1 MKRAKR
7 LYVLLGVLAVVC
19 IAAFAVVKHEEQQEE
34 IRNSGETVL
43 EIDPET
49 VDSLSWEYEAEDLAF
64 HRDGTWQY
72 DADAAFPVSEEKI
85 QELLEPFRALEAAFV
100 IEEVT
105 DYSQYGLD
113 DPVCTIRLSAG
124 ETDYEIKLG
133 DYSAMDAQRYLST
146 GDGNVYLV
154 EDDPLDYYY
163 AITIRDLIANDET
176 PAFGRVTGIQFEG
189 ADSYQV
195 VYQAYLEES
204 PYTDC
209 SEDVYF
215 RQEGEDLKPLDTTL
229 VEGYLSGIEHL
240 TLDNYVTY
248 QAGTED
254 LSQYGLD
261 DPELT
266 VTVTYTP
273 EEDEEG
279 ESQTFTL
286 HISRS
291 PEERAAAENDTAS
304 EEDEEEEITAYA
316 RVGDSEIVYQITGE
330 SYEALMAAGYDDLRH
345 KEALTADFTQV
356 TGLDVTLEGTVYN
369 LTSEGSGADRTFRFG
384 GEEVDVQDLRSA
396 LEGLKAESFT
406 QEEPTQKEEIAL
418 TVYLDHAAHPSV
430 QIQLY
435 RYDGEN
441 CLAVIDGEPVSL
453 IPRSAVVDLIE
464 AVNAIVL

>member
-7 LYVLLGVLAVVC
+7 LYVLLGVLVVVC
-19 IAAFAVVKHEEQQEE
+19 IAAFAVVKHEERQEE
-34 IRNSGETVL
+34 IRNSGEIVL

-49 VDSLSWEYEAEDLAF
+49 VDALSWEYESESLAF
-64 HRDGTWQY
+64 HKDETWQY
-72 DADAAFPVSEEKI
+72 DEDAAFPVSEEKI
-85 QELLEPFRALEAAFV
+85 QELLEPFQALEAAFI

-113 DPVCTIRLSAG
+113 NPVCTIHLSAG
-124 ETDYEIKLG
+124 EEDYEIKLG
-133 DYSAMDAQRYLST
+133 NYSTMDSQRYLST

-154 EDDPLDYYY
+154 EDDPMEDYE
-163 AITIRDLIANDET
+163 ITIRDMIANDET
-176 PAFGRVTGIQFEG
+176 PSFGQVTGIQFEG

-195 VYQAYLEES
+195 VYQEYSEES
-204 PYTDC
+204 PYTYC

-215 RQEGEDLKPLDTTL
+215 RQEGEDLKPLDTNL
-229 VEGYLSGIEHL
+229 VESYLSGIENL
-240 TLDNYVTY
+240 TLDNYMTY

-261 DPELT
+261 APELT

-291 PEERAAAENDTAS
+291 PEERAAAENDVAS

-330 SYEALMAAGYDDLRH
+330 SYEKLIAAGYDDLRH

-356 TGLDVTLEGTVYN
+356 TGLDITLEGTVYN
-369 LTSEGSGADRTFRFG
+369 LTSEGSGEDKTFRFG
-384 GEEVDVQDLRSA
+384 EEEVDVADLQSA
-396 LEGLKAESFT
+396 LEGLTADSFT

-418 TVYLDHAAHPSV
+418 TVYLDSEVHPSV

>member
-7 LYVLLGVLAVVC
+7 LYVLLGVLVVVC
-19 IAAFAVVKHEEQQEE
+19 IAAFAVVKHEERQEE
-34 IRNSGETVL
+34 IRNSGEIVL

-49 VDSLSWEYEAEDLAF
+49 VDALSWEYESESLAF
-64 HRDGTWQY
+64 HKDETWQY
-72 DADAAFPVSEEKI
+72 DEDAAFPVSEEKI
-85 QELLEPFRALEAAFV
+85 QELLESFQALEAAF
-100 IEEVT
+100 IIKEVT

-113 DPVCTIRLSAG
+113 NPVCTIHLSAG
-124 ETDYEIKLG
+124 EEDYEIKLG
-133 DYSAMDAQRYLST
+133 NYSTMDSQRYLST

-154 EDDPLDYYY
+154 EDDPMEDYE
-163 AITIRDLIANDET
+163 ITIRDIIANDET
-176 PAFGRVTGIQFEG
+176 PSFGQVTGIQFEG

-195 VYQAYLEES
+195 VYQEYSEES
-204 PYTDC
+204 PYTYC

-215 RQEGEDLKPLDTTL
+215 RQEGEDLKPLDTNL
-229 VEGYLSGIEHL
+229 VESYLSGIENL
-240 TLDNYVTY
+240 TLDNYMTY

-261 DPELT
+261 APELT

-316 RVGDSEIVYQITGE
+316 RVGDSEIVYQITGD
-330 SYEALMAAGYDDLRH
+330 SYEKLIAAGYDDLRH

-356 TGLDVTLEGTVYN
+356 TGLDITLEGSVYN
-369 LTSEGSGADRTFRFG
+369 LTSEGSGEDKTFRFG
-384 GEEVDVQDLRSA
+384 EEEVDVADLQSA
-396 LEGLKAESFT
+396 LEGLTADSFT

-418 TVYLDHAAHPSV
+418 TVYLDSEVHPSV

>member
-7 LYVLLGVLAVVC
+7 LYVLLGVLVVVC
-19 IAAFAVVKHEEQQEE
+19 IAAFAVVKHEERQEE
-34 IRNSGETVL
+34 IRNSGEIVL

-49 VDSLSWEYEAEDLAF
+49 VDALSWEYESESLAF
-64 HRDGTWQY
+64 HKDETWQY
-72 DADAAFPVSEEKI
+72 DE
-85 QELLEPFRALEAAFV
+85 EAAF
-100 IEEVT
+100 IIKEVT

-113 DPVCTIRLSAG
+113 NPVCTIHLSAG
-124 ETDYEIKLG
+124 EEDYEIKLG
-133 DYSAMDAQRYLST
+133 NYSTMDSQRYLST

-154 EDDPLDYYY
+154 EDDPMEDYE
-163 AITIRDLIANDET
+163 ITIRDMIANDET
-176 PAFGRVTGIQFEG
+176 PSFGQVTGIQFEG

-195 VYQAYLEES
+195 VYQEYSEES
-204 PYTDC
+204 PYTYC

-215 RQEGEDLKPLDTTL
+215 RQEGEDLKPLDTNL
-229 VEGYLSGIEHL
+229 VESYLSGIENL
-240 TLDNYVTY
+240 TLDNYMTY

-261 DPELT
+261 APELT

-330 SYEALMAAGYDDLRH
+330 SYEKLIAAGYDDLRH

-356 TGLDVTLEGTVYN
+356 TGLDITLEGTVYN
-369 LTSEGSGADRTFRFG
+369 LTSEGSGEDKTFRFG
-384 GEEVDVQDLRSA
+384 EEEVDVADLQSA
-396 LEGLKAESFT
+396 LEGLTADSFT

-418 TVYLDHAAHPSV
+418 TVYLDSEVHPSV

>member
-7 LYVLLGVLAVVC
+7 LYVLLGVLVVVC
-19 IAAFAVVKHEEQQEE
+19 IAAFAVVKHEERQEE
-34 IRNSGETVL
+34 IRNSGEIVL

-49 VDSLSWEYEAEDLAF
+49 VDALSWEYESESLAF
-64 HRDGTWQY
+64 HKDETWQY
-72 DADAAFPVSEEKI
+72 DEDAAFPVSEEKI
-85 QELLEPFRALEAAFV
+85 QELLESFQALEAAF
-100 IEEVT
+100 IIKEVT

-113 DPVCTIRLSAG
+113 NPVCTIHLSAG
-124 ETDYEIKLG
+124 EEDYEIKLG
-133 DYSAMDAQRYLST
+133 NYSTMDSQRYLST

-154 EDDPLDYYY
+154 EDDPMEDYE
-163 AITIRDLIANDET
+163 ITIRDMIANDET
-176 PAFGRVTGIQFEG
+176 PSFGQVTGIQFEG

-195 VYQAYLEES
+195 VYQEYSEES
-204 PYTDC
+204 PYTYC

-215 RQEGEDLKPLDTTL
+215 RQEGEDLKPLDTNL
-229 VEGYLSGIEHL
+229 VESYLSGIENL
-240 TLDNYVTY
+240 TLDNYMTY

-261 DPELT
+261 APELT

-330 SYEALMAAGYDDLRH
+330 SYEKLIAAGYDDLRH

-356 TGLDVTLEGTVYN
+356 TGLDITLEGSVYN
-369 LTSEGSGADRTFRFG
+369 LTSEGSGEDKTFRFG
-384 GEEVDVQDLRSA
+384 EEEVDVADLQSA
-396 LEGLKAESFT
+396 LEGLTADSFT

-418 TVYLDHAAHPSV
+418 TVYLDSEVHPSV

-441 CLAVIDGEPVSL
+441 CLAIIDGEPVSL

>member
-7 LYVLLGVLAVVC
+7 LYVLLGVLVVVC
-19 IAAFAVVKHEEQQEE
+19 IAAFAVVKHEERQEE
-34 IRNSGETVL
+34 IRNSGEIVL

-49 VDSLSWEYEAEDLAF
+49 VDALSWEYESESLAF
-64 HRDGTWQY
+64 HKDETWQY
-72 DADAAFPVSEEKI
+72 DEDAAFPVSEEKI
-85 QELLEPFRALEAAFV
+85 QELLESFQALEAAFI

-113 DPVCTIRLSAG
+113 NPVCTIHLSAG
-124 ETDYEIKLG
+124 EEDYEIKLG
-133 DYSAMDAQRYLST
+133 NYSTMDSQRYLST

-154 EDDPLDYYY
+154 EDDPMEDYE
-163 AITIRDLIANDET
+163 ITIRDMIANDET
-176 PAFGRVTGIQFEG
+176 PSFGQVTGIQFEG

-195 VYQAYLEES
+195 VYQEYSEES
-204 PYTDC
+204 PYTYC

-215 RQEGEDLKPLDTTL
+215 RQEGEDLKPLDTNL
-229 VEGYLSGIEHL
+229 VESYLSGIENL
-240 TLDNYVTY
+240 TLDNYMTY

-261 DPELT
+261 APELT

-330 SYEALMAAGYDDLRH
+330 SYEKLIAAGYDDLRH

-356 TGLDVTLEGTVYN
+356 TGLDITLEGSVYN
-369 LTSEGSGADRTFRFG
+369 LTSEGSGEDKTFRFG
-384 GEEVDVQDLRSA
+384 EEEVDVADLQSA
-396 LEGLKAESFT
+396 LEGLTADSFT

-418 TVYLDHAAHPSV
+418 TVYLDSEVHPSV
-430 QIQLY
+430 QTQLY

>member
-7 LYVLLGVLAVVC
+7 LYVLLGVLVVVC
-19 IAAFAVVKHEEQQEE
+19 IAAFAVVKHEERQEE
-34 IRNSGETVL
+34 IRNSGEIVL

-49 VDSLSWEYEAEDLAF
+49 VDALSWEYESESLAF
-64 HRDGTWQY
+64 HKDETWQY
-72 DADAAFPVSEEKI
+72 DE
-85 QELLEPFRALEAAFV
+85 EAAF
-100 IEEVT
+100 IIKEVT

-113 DPVCTIRLSAG
+113 NPVCTIHLSAG
-124 ETDYEIKLG
+124 EEDYEIKLG
-133 DYSAMDAQRYLST
+133 NYSTMDSQRYLST

-154 EDDPLDYYY
+154 EDDPMEDYE
-163 AITIRDLIANDET
+163 ITIRDMIANDET
-176 PAFGRVTGIQFEG
+176 PSFGQVTGIQFEG

-195 VYQAYLEES
+195 VYQEYSEES
-204 PYTDC
+204 PYTYC

-215 RQEGEDLKPLDTTL
+215 RQEGEDLKPLDTNL
-229 VEGYLSGIEHL
+229 VESYLSGIENL
-240 TLDNYVTY
+240 TLDNYMTY

-261 DPELT
+261 APELT

-279 ESQTFTL
+279 ESQTFPL

-330 SYEALMAAGYDDLRH
+330 SYEKLIAAGYDDLRH

-356 TGLDVTLEGTVYN
+356 TGLDITLEGSVYN
-369 LTSEGSGADRTFRFG
+369 LTSEGSGEDKTFRFG
-384 GEEVDVQDLRSA
+384 EEEVDVADLQSA
-396 LEGLKAESFT
+396 LEGLTADSFT

-418 TVYLDHAAHPSV
+418 TVYLDSEVHPSV

>member
-7 LYVLLGVLAVVC
+7 LYVLLGVLVVVC
-19 IAAFAVVKHEEQQEE
+19 IAAFAVVKHEERQEE
-34 IRNSGETVL
+34 IRNSGEIVL

-49 VDSLSWEYEAEDLAF
+49 VDALSWEYESESLAF
-64 HRDGTWQY
+64 HKDETWQY
-72 DADAAFPVSEEKI
+72 DEDAAFIIK
-85 QELLEPFRALEAAFV
+85 
-100 IEEVT
+100 EVT

-113 DPVCTIRLSAG
+113 NPVCTIHLSAG
-124 ETDYEIKLG
+124 EEDYEIKLG
-133 DYSAMDAQRYLST
+133 NYSTMDSQRYLST

-154 EDDPLDYYY
+154 EDDPMEDYE
-163 AITIRDLIANDET
+163 ITIRDMIANDET
-176 PAFGRVTGIQFEG
+176 PSFGQVTGIQFEG

-195 VYQAYLEES
+195 VYQEYSEES
-204 PYTDC
+204 PYTYC

-215 RQEGEDLKPLDTTL
+215 RQEGEDLKPLDTNL
-229 VEGYLSGIEHL
+229 VESYLSGIENL
-240 TLDNYVTY
+240 TLDNYMTY

-261 DPELT
+261 APELT

-279 ESQTFTL
+279 ES
-286 HISRS
+286 
-291 PEERAAAENDTAS
+291 
-304 EEDEEEEITAYA
+304 
-316 RVGDSEIVYQITGE
+316 
-330 SYEALMAAGYDDLRH
+330 YEKLIAAGYDDLRH

-356 TGLDVTLEGTVYN
+356 TGLDITLEGSVYN
-369 LTSEGSGADRTFRFG
+369 LTSEGSGEDKTFRFG
-384 GEEVDVQDLRSA
+384 EEEVDVADLQSA
-396 LEGLKAESFT
+396 LEGLTADSFT

-418 TVYLDHAAHPSV
+418 TVYLDSEVHPSV

>member
-7 LYVLLGVLAVVC
+7 LYVLLGVLVVVC
-19 IAAFAVVKHEEQQEE
+19 IAAFAVVKHEERQEE
-34 IRNSGETVL
+34 IRNSGEIIL

-49 VDSLSWEYEAEDLAF
+49 VDALSWEYESESLAF
-64 HRDGTWQY
+64 HKDETWQY
-72 DADAAFPVSEEKI
+72 DEDAAFPVSEEKI
-85 QELLEPFRALEAAFV
+85 QELLEPFQALEAAFI

-113 DPVCTIRLSAG
+113 NPVCTIHLSAG
-124 ETDYEIKLG
+124 EEDYEIKLG
-133 DYSAMDAQRYLST
+133 NYSTMDSQRYLST

-154 EDDPLDYYY
+154 EDDPMEDYE
-163 AITIRDLIANDET
+163 ITIRDMIANDET
-176 PAFGRVTGIQFEG
+176 PSFGQVTGIQFEG

-195 VYQAYLEES
+195 VYQEYSEES
-204 PYTDC
+204 PYTYC

-215 RQEGEDLKPLDTTL
+215 RQEGEGLKPLDTNL
-229 VEGYLSGIEHL
+229 VESYLSGIENL
-240 TLDNYVTY
+240 TLDNYMTY

-261 DPELT
+261 APELT

-291 PEERAAAENDTAS
+291 PEERAAAENDVAS

-330 SYEALMAAGYDDLRH
+330 SYEKLIAAGYDDLRH

-356 TGLDVTLEGTVYN
+356 TGLDITLEGTVYN
-369 LTSEGSGADRTFRFG
+369 LTSEGSGEDKTFRFG
-384 GEEVDVQDLRSA
+384 EEEVDVTDLQSA
-396 LEGLKAESFT
+396 LEGLTADSFT

-418 TVYLDHAAHPSV
+418 TVYLDSEVHPSV

>member
-7 LYVLLGVLAVVC
+7 LYVLLGVLVVVC
-19 IAAFAVVKHEEQQEE
+19 IAAFAVVKHEERQEE
-34 IRNSGETVL
+34 IRNSGEIVL

-49 VDSLSWEYEAEDLAF
+49 VDALSWEYESESLAF
-64 HRDGTWQY
+64 HKDETWQY
-72 DADAAFPVSEEKI
+72 DEDAAFPVSEEKI
-85 QELLEPFRALEAAFV
+85 QELLESFQALEAAFI

-113 DPVCTIRLSAG
+113 NPVCTIHLSAG
-124 ETDYEIKLG
+124 EEDYEIKLG
-133 DYSAMDAQRYLST
+133 NYSTMDSQRYLST

-154 EDDPLDYYY
+154 EDDPMEDYE
-163 AITIRDLIANDET
+163 ITIRDMIANDET
-176 PAFGRVTGIQFEG
+176 PSFGQVTGIQFEG

-195 VYQAYLEES
+195 VYQEYSEES
-204 PYTDC
+204 PYTYC

-215 RQEGEDLKPLDTTL
+215 RQEGEDLKPLDTNL
-229 VEGYLSGIEHL
+229 VESYLSGIENL
-240 TLDNYVTY
+240 TLDNYMTY

-261 DPELT
+261 APELT

-330 SYEALMAAGYDDLRH
+330 SYEKLIAAGYDDLRH

-356 TGLDVTLEGTVYN
+356 TGLDITLEGTVYN
-369 LTSEGSGADRTFRFG
+369 LTSEGSGEDKTFRFG
-384 GEEVDVQDLRSA
+384 EEEVDVADLQSA
-396 LEGLKAESFT
+396 LEGLTADSFT
-406 QEEPTQKEEIAL
+406 QEEPIQKEEIAL
-418 TVYLDHAAHPSV
+418 TVYLDSEVHPSV

>member
-7 LYVLLGVLAVVC
+7 LYVLLGVLVVVC
-19 IAAFAVVKHEEQQEE
+19 IAAFAVVKHEERQEE
-34 IRNSGETVL
+34 IRNSGEIVL

-49 VDSLSWEYEAEDLAF
+49 VDALSWEYESESLAF
-64 HRDGTWQY
+64 HKDETWQY
-72 DADAAFPVSEEKI
+72 DEDAAFPVSEEKI
-85 QELLEPFRALEAAFV
+85 QELLESFQALEAAF
-100 IEEVT
+100 IIKEVT

-113 DPVCTIRLSAG
+113 NPVCTIHLSAG
-124 ETDYEIKLG
+124 EEDYEIKLG
-133 DYSAMDAQRYLST
+133 NYSTMDSQRYLST

-154 EDDPLDYYY
+154 EDDPMEDYE
-163 AITIRDLIANDET
+163 ITIRDMIASDET
-176 PAFGRVTGIQFEG
+176 PSFGQVTGIQFEG

-195 VYQAYLEES
+195 VYQEYSEES
-204 PYTDC
+204 PYTYC

-215 RQEGEDLKPLDTTL
+215 RQEGEDLKPLDTNL
-229 VEGYLSGIEHL
+229 VESYLSGIENL
-240 TLDNYVTY
+240 TLDNYMTY

-261 DPELT
+261 APELT

-330 SYEALMAAGYDDLRH
+330 SYEKLIAAGYDDLRH

-356 TGLDVTLEGTVYN
+356 TGLDITLEGTVYN
-369 LTSEGSGADRTFRFG
+369 LTSEGSGEDKTFRFG
-384 GEEVDVQDLRSA
+384 EEEVDVADLQSA
-396 LEGLKAESFT
+396 LEGLTADSFT

-418 TVYLDHAAHPSV
+418 TVYLDSEVHPSV

>member
-7 LYVLLGVLAVVC
+7 LYVLLGVLVVVC
-19 IAAFAVVKHEEQQEE
+19 IAAFAVVKHEERQEE
-34 IRNSGETVL
+34 IRNSGEIVL

-49 VDSLSWEYEAEDLAF
+49 VDALSWEYESESLAF
-64 HRDGTWQY
+64 HKDETWQY
-72 DADAAFPVSEEKI
+72 DEDAAFPVSEEKI
-85 QELLEPFRALEAAFV
+85 QELLEPFQALEAAFI

-113 DPVCTIRLSAG
+113 NPVCTIHLSAG
-124 ETDYEIKLG
+124 EEDYEIKLG
-133 DYSAMDAQRYLST
+133 NYSTMDSQRYLST

-154 EDDPLDYYY
+154 EDDPMEDYE
-163 AITIRDLIANDET
+163 ITIRDMIANDET
-176 PAFGRVTGIQFEG
+176 PSFGQVTGIQFEG

-195 VYQAYLEES
+195 VYQEYSEES
-204 PYTDC
+204 PYTYC

-215 RQEGEDLKPLDTTL
+215 RQEGEDLKPLDTNL
-229 VEGYLSGIEHL
+229 VESYLSGIENL
-240 TLDNYVTY
+240 TLDNYMTY

-261 DPELT
+261 APELT

-330 SYEALMAAGYDDLRH
+330 SYEKLIAAGYDDLRH

-356 TGLDVTLEGTVYN
+356 TGLDITLEGSVYN
-369 LTSEGSGADRTFRFG
+369 LTSEGSGEDKTFRFG
-384 GEEVDVQDLRSA
+384 EEEVDVADLQSA
-396 LEGLKAESFT
+396 LEGLTADSFT

-418 TVYLDHAAHPSV
+418 TVYLDSEVHPSV

>member
-1 MKRAKR
+1 M
-7 LYVLLGVLAVVC
+7 
-19 IAAFAVVKHEEQQEE
+19 
-34 IRNSGETVL
+34 
-43 EIDPET
+43 
-49 VDSLSWEYEAEDLAF
+49 
-64 HRDGTWQY
+64 
-72 DADAAFPVSEEKI
+72 
-85 QELLEPFRALEAAFV
+85 
-100 IEEVT
+100 
-105 DYSQYGLD
+105 
-113 DPVCTIRLSAG
+113 
-124 ETDYEIKLG
+124 
-133 DYSAMDAQRYLST
+133 
-146 GDGNVYLV
+146 
-154 EDDPLDYYY
+154 
-163 AITIRDLIANDET
+163 
-176 PAFGRVTGIQFEG
+176 
-189 ADSYQV
+189 
-195 VYQAYLEES
+195 
-204 PYTDC
+204 
-209 SEDVYF
+209 
-215 RQEGEDLKPLDTTL
+215 
-229 VEGYLSGIEHL
+229 
-240 TLDNYVTY
+240 TY

-291 PEERAAAENDTAS
+291 PEERAAAENNAAS
-304 EEDEEEEITAYA
+304 EKDEEEEITAYA

-345 KEALTADFTQV
+345 KEALTADLTQV
-356 TGLDVTLEGTVYN
+356 TGLDITLEGTVYN
-369 LTSEGSGADRTFRFG
+369 LTSEGSGEDRTFRFG

>member
-7 LYVLLGVLAVVC
+7 LYVLLGVLVVVC
-19 IAAFAVVKHEEQQEE
+19 IAAFAVVKHEERQEA
-34 IRNSGETVL
+34 IRNSGEIVL

-49 VDSLSWEYEAEDLAF
+49 VDALSWEYESESLAF
-64 HRDGTWQY
+64 HKDETWQY
-72 DADAAFPVSEEKI
+72 DEDAAFPVSEEKI
-85 QELLEPFRALEAAFV
+85 QELLEPFQALEAAFI

-113 DPVCTIRLSAG
+113 NPVCTIHLSAG
-124 ETDYEIKLG
+124 EEDYEIKLG
-133 DYSAMDAQRYLST
+133 NYSTMDSQRYLST

-154 EDDPLDYYY
+154 EDDPMEDYE
-163 AITIRDLIANDET
+163 ITIRDMIANDET
-176 PAFGRVTGIQFEG
+176 PSFGQVTGIQFEG

-195 VYQAYLEES
+195 VYQEYSEES
-204 PYTDC
+204 PYTYC

-215 RQEGEDLKPLDTTL
+215 RQEGEDLKPLDTNL
-229 VEGYLSGIEHL
+229 VESYLSGIENL
-240 TLDNYVTY
+240 TLDNYMTY

-261 DPELT
+261 APELT

-330 SYEALMAAGYDDLRH
+330 SYEKLIAAGYDDLRH

-356 TGLDVTLEGTVYN
+356 TGLDITLEGTVYN
-369 LTSEGSGADRTFRFG
+369 LTSEGSGEDKTFHFG
-384 GEEVDVQDLRSA
+384 EEEVDVTDLQSA
-396 LEGLKAESFT
+396 LEGLTADSFT

-418 TVYLDHAAHPSV
+418 TVYLDSEVHPSV

>member
-7 LYVLLGVLAVVC
+7 LYVLLGVLVVVC
-19 IAAFAVVKHEEQQEE
+19 IAAFAVVKHEERQEE
-34 IRNSGETVL
+34 IRNSGEIVL

-49 VDSLSWEYEAEDLAF
+49 VDALSWEYESESLAF
-64 HRDGTWQY
+64 HKDETWQY
-72 DADAAFPVSEEKI
+72 DEDAAFPVSEEKI
-85 QELLEPFRALEAAFV
+85 QELLEPFQALEAAFI

-113 DPVCTIRLSAG
+113 NPVCTIHLSAG
-124 ETDYEIKLG
+124 EEDYEIKLG
-133 DYSAMDAQRYLST
+133 NYSTMDSQRYLST

-154 EDDPLDYYY
+154 EDDPMEDYE
-163 AITIRDLIANDET
+163 ITIRDMITNDET
-176 PAFGRVTGIQFEG
+176 PSFGQVTGIQFEG

-195 VYQAYLEES
+195 VYQEYSEES
-204 PYTDC
+204 PYTYC

-215 RQEGEDLKPLDTTL
+215 RQEGEDLKPLDTNL
-229 VEGYLSGIEHL
+229 VESYLSGIENL
-240 TLDNYVTY
+240 TLDNYMTY

-261 DPELT
+261 APELT

-291 PEERAAAENDTAS
+291 PEERAAAENDAAS

-316 RVGDSEIVYQITGE
+316 RVGDSEIVYQITGD
-330 SYEALMAAGYDDLRH
+330 SYEKLIAAGYDDLRH

-356 TGLDVTLEGTVYN
+356 TGLDITLEGTVYN
-369 LTSEGSGADRTFRFG
+369 LTSEGSGEDKTFHFG
-384 GEEVDVQDLRSA
+384 EEEVDVADLQSA
-396 LEGLKAESFT
+396 LEGLTADSFT

-418 TVYLDHAAHPSV
+418 TVYLDSEVHPSV

>member
-7 LYVLLGVLAVVC
+7 LYVLLGVLVVVC
-19 IAAFAVVKHEEQQEE
+19 IAAFAVVKHEERQEE
-34 IRNSGETVL
+34 IRNSGEIVL

-49 VDSLSWEYEAEDLAF
+49 VDALSWEYESESLAF
-64 HRDGTWQY
+64 HKDETWQY
-72 DADAAFPVSEEKI
+72 DE
-85 QELLEPFRALEAAFV
+85 EAAF
-100 IEEVT
+100 IIKEVT

-113 DPVCTIRLSAG
+113 NPVCTIHLSAG
-124 ETDYEIKLG
+124 EEDYEIKLG
-133 DYSAMDAQRYLST
+133 NYSTMDSQRYLST

-154 EDDPLDYYY
+154 EDDPMEDYE
-163 AITIRDLIANDET
+163 ITIRDMIANDET
-176 PAFGRVTGIQFEG
+176 PSFGQVTGIQFEG

-195 VYQAYLEES
+195 VYQEYSEES
-204 PYTDC
+204 PYTYC

-215 RQEGEDLKPLDTTL
+215 RQEGEDLKPLDTNL
-229 VEGYLSGIEHL
+229 VESYLSGIENL
-240 TLDNYVTY
+240 TLDNYMTY

-261 DPELT
+261 APELT

-330 SYEALMAAGYDDLRH
+330 SYEKLIAAGYDDLRH

-356 TGLDVTLEGTVYN
+356 TGLDITLEGSVYN
-369 LTSEGSGADRTFRFG
+369 LTSEGSGEDKTFRFG
-384 GEEVDVQDLRSA
+384 EEEVDVADLQSA
-396 LEGLKAESFT
+396 LEGLTADSFT

-418 TVYLDHAAHPSV
+418 TVYLDSEVHPSV

>member
-7 LYVLLGVLAVVC
+7 LYVLLGVLVVVC
-19 IAAFAVVKHEEQQEE
+19 IAAFAVVKHEERQEE
-34 IRNSGETVL
+34 IRNSGEIVL

-49 VDSLSWEYEAEDLAF
+49 VDALSWEYESESLAF
-64 HRDGTWQY
+64 HKDETWQY
-72 DADAAFPVSEEKI
+72 DEDAAFPVSEEKI
-85 QELLEPFRALEAAFV
+85 QELLESFQALEAAFI

-113 DPVCTIRLSAG
+113 NPVCTIHLSAG
-124 ETDYEIKLG
+124 EEDYEIKLG
-133 DYSAMDAQRYLST
+133 NYSTMDSQRYLST

-154 EDDPLDYYY
+154 EDDPMEDYE
-163 AITIRDLIANDET
+163 ITIRDMIANDET
-176 PAFGRVTGIQFEG
+176 PSFGQVTGIQFEG

-195 VYQAYLEES
+195 VYQEYSEES
-204 PYTDC
+204 PYTYC

-215 RQEGEDLKPLDTTL
+215 RQEGEDLKPLDTNL
-229 VEGYLSGIEHL
+229 VESYLSGIENL
-240 TLDNYVTY
+240 TLDNYMTY

-261 DPELT
+261 APELT

-330 SYEALMAAGYDDLRH
+330 SYEKLIAAGYDDLRH

-356 TGLDVTLEGTVYN
+356 TGLDITLEGSVYN
-369 LTSEGSGADRTFRFG
+369 LTSEGSGEDKTFRFG
-384 GEEVDVQDLRSA
+384 EEEVDVADLQSA
-396 LEGLKAESFT
+396 LEGLTADSFT

-418 TVYLDHAAHPSV
+418 TVYLDSEVHPKRADPAH
-430 QIQLY
+430 
-435 RYDGEN
+435 YDGEN

>member
-7 LYVLLGVLAVVC
+7 LYVLLGVLVVVC
-19 IAAFAVVKHEEQQEE
+19 IAAFAVVKHEERQEE
-34 IRNSGETVL
+34 IRNSGEIVL

-49 VDSLSWEYEAEDLAF
+49 VDALSWEYESESLAF
-64 HRDGTWQY
+64 HKDETWQY
-72 DADAAFPVSEEKI
+72 DEDAAFPVSEEKI
-85 QELLEPFRALEAAFV
+85 QELLEPFQALEAAFI

-113 DPVCTIRLSAG
+113 NPVCTIHLSAG
-124 ETDYEIKLG
+124 EEDYEIKLG
-133 DYSAMDAQRYLST
+133 NYSTMDSQRYLST

-154 EDDPLDYYY
+154 EDDPMEDYE
-163 AITIRDLIANDET
+163 ITIRDMIANDKT
-176 PAFGRVTGIQFEG
+176 PSFGQVTGIQFEG

-195 VYQAYLEES
+195 VYQEYSEES
-204 PYTDC
+204 PYTYC

-215 RQEGEDLKPLDTTL
+215 RQEGEDLKPLDTNL
-229 VEGYLSGIEHL
+229 VESYLSGIENL
-240 TLDNYVTY
+240 TLDNYMTY

-261 DPELT
+261 APELT

-330 SYEALMAAGYDDLRH
+330 SYEKLIAAGYDDLRH

-356 TGLDVTLEGTVYN
+356 TGLDITLEGTVYN
-369 LTSEGSGADRTFRFG
+369 LTSEGSGEDKTFRFG
-384 GEEVDVQDLRSA
+384 EEEVDVADLQSA
-396 LEGLKAESFT
+396 LEGLTADSFT

-418 TVYLDHAAHPSV
+418 TVYLDSEVHPSV

>member
-1 MKRAKR
+1 M
-7 LYVLLGVLAVVC
+7 
-19 IAAFAVVKHEEQQEE
+19 
-34 IRNSGETVL
+34 
-43 EIDPET
+43 
-49 VDSLSWEYEAEDLAF
+49 
-64 HRDGTWQY
+64 
-72 DADAAFPVSEEKI
+72 
-85 QELLEPFRALEAAFV
+85 
-100 IEEVT
+100 
-105 DYSQYGLD
+105 
-113 DPVCTIRLSAG
+113 
-124 ETDYEIKLG
+124 
-133 DYSAMDAQRYLST
+133 
-146 GDGNVYLV
+146 
-154 EDDPLDYYY
+154 
-163 AITIRDLIANDET
+163 
-176 PAFGRVTGIQFEG
+176 
-189 ADSYQV
+189 
-195 VYQAYLEES
+195 ES
-204 PYTDC
+204 
-209 SEDVYF
+209 
-215 RQEGEDLKPLDTTL
+215 
-229 VEGYLSGIEHL
+229 YLSGIENL
-240 TLDNYVTY
+240 TLDNYMTY

-261 DPELT
+261 APELT

-330 SYEALMAAGYDDLRH
+330 SYEKLIAAGYDDLRH

-356 TGLDVTLEGTVYN
+356 TGLDITLEGSVYN
-369 LTSEGSGADRTFRFG
+369 LTSEGSGEDKTFRFG
-384 GEEVDVQDLRSA
+384 EEEVDVADLQSA
-396 LEGLKAESFT
+396 LEGLTADSFT

-418 TVYLDHAAHPSV
+418 TVYLDSEVHPSV

>member
-7 LYVLLGVLAVVC
+7 LYVLLGVLVVVC
-19 IAAFAVVKHEEQQEE
+19 IAAFAVVKHEERQEE
-34 IRNSGETVL
+34 IRNSGEIVL

-49 VDSLSWEYEAEDLAF
+49 VDALSWEYESESLAF
-64 HRDGTWQY
+64 HKDETWQY
-72 DADAAFPVSEEKI
+72 DEDAAFPVSEEKI
-85 QELLEPFRALEAAFV
+85 QELLEPFQALEAAFI

-113 DPVCTIRLSAG
+113 NPVCTIHLSAG
-124 ETDYEIKLG
+124 EEDYEIKLG
-133 DYSAMDAQRYLST
+133 NYSTMDSQRYLST

-154 EDDPLDYYY
+154 EDDPMEDYE
-163 AITIRDLIANDET
+163 ITIRDMIANDET
-176 PAFGRVTGIQFEG
+176 PSFGQVTGIQFEG

-195 VYQAYLEES
+195 VYQEYSEES
-204 PYTDC
+204 PYTYC

-215 RQEGEDLKPLDTTL
+215 RQEGEDLKPLDTNL
-229 VEGYLSGIEHL
+229 VESYLSGIENL
-240 TLDNYVTY
+240 TLDNYMTY

-261 DPELT
+261 APELT

-330 SYEALMAAGYDDLRH
+330 SYEKLIAAGYDDLRH

-356 TGLDVTLEGTVYN
+356 TGLDITLEGAVYN
-369 LTSEGSGADRTFRFG
+369 LTSEGSGEDKTFRFG
-384 GEEVDVQDLRSA
+384 EEEVDVADLQSA
-396 LEGLKAESFT
+396 LEGLTADSFT

-418 TVYLDHAAHPSV
+418 TVYLDNEVHPSV

>member
-7 LYVLLGVLAVVC
+7 LYVLLGVLVVVC
-19 IAAFAVVKHEEQQEE
+19 IAAFAVVKHEERQEE
-34 IRNSGETVL
+34 IRNSGEIVL

-49 VDSLSWEYEAEDLAF
+49 VDALSWEYESESLAF
-64 HRDGTWQY
+64 HKDETWQY
-72 DADAAFPVSEEKI
+72 DEDAAFI
-85 QELLEPFRALEAAFV
+85 

-113 DPVCTIRLSAG
+113 NPVCTIHLSAG
-124 ETDYEIKLG
+124 EEDYEIKLG
-133 DYSAMDAQRYLST
+133 NYSTMDSQRYLST

-154 EDDPLDYYY
+154 EDDPMEDYE
-163 AITIRDLIANDET
+163 ITIRDMIANDET
-176 PAFGRVTGIQFEG
+176 PSFGQVTGIQFEG

-195 VYQAYLEES
+195 VYQEYSEES
-204 PYTDC
+204 PYTYC

-215 RQEGEDLKPLDTTL
+215 RQEGEDLKPLDTNL
-229 VEGYLSGIEHL
+229 VESYLSGIENL
-240 TLDNYVTY
+240 TLDNYMTY

-261 DPELT
+261 APELT

-291 PEERAAAENDTAS
+291 PEERAAAENDAAS

-316 RVGDSEIVYQITGE
+316 RVGDSEIVYQITGD
-330 SYEALMAAGYDDLRH
+330 SYEKLIAAGYDDLRH

-356 TGLDVTLEGTVYN
+356 TGLDITLEGSVYN
-369 LTSEGSGADRTFRFG
+369 LTSEGSGEDKTFRFG
-384 GEEVDVQDLRSA
+384 EEEVDVADLQSA
-396 LEGLKAESFT
+396 LEGLTADSFT

-418 TVYLDHAAHPSV
+418 TVYLDSEVHPSV

>member
-273 EEDEEG
+273 EEDEE
-279 ESQTFTL
+279 
-286 HISRS
+286 
-291 PEERAAAENDTAS
+291 
-304 EEDEEEEITAYA
+304 EEITAYA

-356 TGLDVTLEGTVYN
+356 TGLDITLEGTVYN
-369 LTSEGSGADRTFRFG
+369 LTSEGSGEDKTFRFG

-396 LEGLKAESFT
+396 QEGLKAESFT

>member
-7 LYVLLGVLAVVC
+7 LYVLLGVLVVVC
-19 IAAFAVVKHEEQQEE
+19 IAAFAVVKHEERQEE
-34 IRNSGETVL
+34 IRNSGEIVL

-49 VDSLSWEYEAEDLAF
+49 VDALSWEYESESLAF
-64 HRDGTWQY
+64 HKDETWQY
-72 DADAAFPVSEEKI
+72 DEDAAFPVSEEKI
-85 QELLEPFRALEAAFV
+85 QELLEPFQALEAAF
-100 IEEVT
+100 IIKEVT

-113 DPVCTIRLSAG
+113 NPVCTIHLSAG
-124 ETDYEIKLG
+124 EEDYEIKLG
-133 DYSAMDAQRYLST
+133 NYSTMDSQRYLST

-154 EDDPLDYYY
+154 EDDPMEDYE
-163 AITIRDLIANDET
+163 ITIRDMIANDET
-176 PAFGRVTGIQFEG
+176 PSFGQVTGIQFEG

-195 VYQAYLEES
+195 VYQEYSEES
-204 PYTDC
+204 PYTYC

-215 RQEGEDLKPLDTTL
+215 RQEGEDLKPLDTNL
-229 VEGYLSGIEHL
+229 VESYLSGIENL
-240 TLDNYVTY
+240 TLDNYMTY

-261 DPELT
+261 APELT

-330 SYEALMAAGYDDLRH
+330 SYEKLIAAGYDDLRH

-356 TGLDVTLEGTVYN
+356 TGLDITLEGSVYN
-369 LTSEGSGADRTFRFG
+369 LTSEGSGEDKTFHFG
-384 GEEVDVQDLRSA
+384 EEEVDVADLQSA
-396 LEGLKAESFT
+396 LEGLTADSFT

-418 TVYLDHAAHPSV
+418 TVYLDSEVHPSV

>member
-7 LYVLLGVLAVVC
+7 LYVLLGILVVVC
-19 IAAFAVVKHEEQQEE
+19 IAAFAVVKHEERQEE
-34 IRNSGETVL
+34 IRNSGEIVL

-49 VDSLSWEYEAEDLAF
+49 VDALSWEYESESLAF
-64 HRDGTWQY
+64 HKDETWQY
-72 DADAAFPVSEEKI
+72 DEDAAFPVSEEKI
-85 QELLEPFRALEAAFV
+85 QELLEPFQALDAAFI

-113 DPVCTIRLSAG
+113 NPVCTIHLSAG
-124 ETDYEIKLG
+124 EEDYEIKLG
-133 DYSAMDAQRYLST
+133 NYSTMDSQRYLST

-154 EDDPLDYYY
+154 EDDPMEDYE
-163 AITIRDLIANDET
+163 ITIRDMIANDET
-176 PAFGRVTGIQFEG
+176 PSFGQVTGIQFEG

-195 VYQAYLEES
+195 VYQEYSEES
-204 PYTDC
+204 PYTYC

-215 RQEGEDLKPLDTTL
+215 RQEGEDLKPLDTNL
-229 VEGYLSGIEHL
+229 VESYLSGIENL
-240 TLDNYVTY
+240 TLDNYMTY

-261 DPELT
+261 APELT

-316 RVGDSEIVYQITGE
+316 RVGDSEIVYQITGD
-330 SYEALMAAGYDDLRH
+330 SYEKLIAAGYDDLRH

-356 TGLDVTLEGTVYN
+356 TGLDITLEGTVYN
-369 LTSEGSGADRTFRFG
+369 LTSEGSGEDKTFRFG
-384 GEEVDVQDLRSA
+384 EEEVDVTDLQSA
-396 LEGLKAESFT
+396 LEGLTADSFT

-418 TVYLDHAAHPSV
+418 TVYLDSEVHPSV

>member
-7 LYVLLGVLAVVC
+7 LYVLLGVLVVVC
-19 IAAFAVVKHEEQQEE
+19 IAAFAVVKHEERQEE
-34 IRNSGETVL
+34 IRNSGEIVL

-49 VDSLSWEYEAEDLAF
+49 VDALSWEYESESLAF
-64 HRDGTWQY
+64 HKDETWQY
-72 DADAAFPVSEEKI
+72 DEDAAFPVSEEKI
-85 QELLEPFRALEAAFV
+85 QELLESFQALEAAF
-100 IEEVT
+100 IIKEVT

-113 DPVCTIRLSAG
+113 NPVCTIHLSAG
-124 ETDYEIKLG
+124 EEDYEIKLG
-133 DYSAMDAQRYLST
+133 NYSTMDSQRYLST

-154 EDDPLDYYY
+154 EDDPMEDYE
-163 AITIRDLIANDET
+163 ITIRDMIANDET
-176 PAFGRVTGIQFEG
+176 PSFGQVTGIQFEG

-195 VYQAYLEES
+195 VYQEYSEES
-204 PYTDC
+204 PYTYC

-215 RQEGEDLKPLDTTL
+215 RQEGEDLKPLDTNL
-229 VEGYLSGIEHL
+229 VESYLSGIENL
-240 TLDNYVTY
+240 TLDNYMTY

-261 DPELT
+261 APELT

-330 SYEALMAAGYDDLRH
+330 SYEKLIAAGYDDLRH

-356 TGLDVTLEGTVYN
+356 TGLDITLEGSVYN
-369 LTSEGSGADRTFRFG
+369 LTSEGSGEDKTFRFG
-384 GEEVDVQDLRSA
+384 EEEVDVADLQSA
-396 LEGLKAESFT
+396 LEGLTADSFT

-418 TVYLDHAAHPSV
+418 TVYLDSEVHPSV
-430 QIQLY
+430 QIQLTMTG
-435 RYDGEN
+435 RTVWPSSTG
-441 CLAVIDGEPVSL
+441 S
-453 IPRSAVVDLIE
+453 RSPSSPALRWWI
-464 AVNAIVL
+464 

>member
-7 LYVLLGVLAVVC
+7 LYVLLGVLVVVC
-19 IAAFAVVKHEEQQEE
+19 IAAFAVVKHEERQEE
-34 IRNSGETVL
+34 IRNSGEIVL

-49 VDSLSWEYEAEDLAF
+49 VDALSWEYESESLAF
-64 HRDGTWQY
+64 HKDETWQY
-72 DADAAFPVSEEKI
+72 DEDAAFPVSEEKI
-85 QELLEPFRALEAAFV
+85 QELLESFQALEAAF
-100 IEEVT
+100 IIKEVT

-113 DPVCTIRLSAG
+113 NPVCTIHLSAG
-124 ETDYEIKLG
+124 EEDYEIKLG
-133 DYSAMDAQRYLST
+133 NYGTMDSQRYLST

-154 EDDPLDYYY
+154 EDDPMEDYE
-163 AITIRDLIANDET
+163 ITIRDMIANDET
-176 PAFGRVTGIQFEG
+176 PSFGQVTGIQFEG

-195 VYQAYLEES
+195 VYQEYSEES
-204 PYTDC
+204 PYTYC

-215 RQEGEDLKPLDTTL
+215 RQEGEDLKPLDTNL
-229 VEGYLSGIEHL
+229 VESYLSGIENL
-240 TLDNYVTY
+240 TLDNYMTY

-261 DPELT
+261 APELT

-330 SYEALMAAGYDDLRH
+330 SYEKLIAAGYDDLRH

-356 TGLDVTLEGTVYN
+356 TGLDITLEGSVYN
-369 LTSEGSGADRTFRFG
+369 LTSEGSGEDKTFRFG
-384 GEEVDVQDLRSA
+384 EEEVDVADLQSA
-396 LEGLKAESFT
+396 LEGLTADSFT

-418 TVYLDHAAHPSV
+418 TVYLDSEVHPSV

>member
-1 MKRAKR
+1 MDA
-7 LYVLLGVLAVVC
+7 
-19 IAAFAVVKHEEQQEE
+19 
-34 IRNSGETVL
+34 
-43 EIDPET
+43 
-49 VDSLSWEYEAEDLAF
+49 LSWEYESESLAF
-64 HRDGTWQY
+64 HKDETWQY
-72 DADAAFPVSEEKI
+72 DEDAAFPVSEEKI
-85 QELLEPFRALEAAFV
+85 QELLESFQALEAAF
-100 IEEVT
+100 IIKEVT

-113 DPVCTIRLSAG
+113 NPVCTIHLSAG
-124 ETDYEIKLG
+124 EEDYEIKLG
-133 DYSAMDAQRYLST
+133 NYSTMDSQRYLST

-154 EDDPLDYYY
+154 EDDPMEDYE
-163 AITIRDLIANDET
+163 ITIRDMIANDET
-176 PAFGRVTGIQFEG
+176 PSFGQVTGIQFEG

-195 VYQAYLEES
+195 VYQEYSEES
-204 PYTDC
+204 PYTYC

-215 RQEGEDLKPLDTTL
+215 RQEGEDLKPLDTNL
-229 VEGYLSGIEHL
+229 VESYLSGIENL
-240 TLDNYVTY
+240 TLDNYMTY

-261 DPELT
+261 APELT

-291 PEERAAAENDTAS
+291 PEERAAAENDAAS

-330 SYEALMAAGYDDLRH
+330 SYEKLIAAGYDDLRH

-356 TGLDVTLEGTVYN
+356 TGLDITLEGSVYN
-369 LTSEGSGADRTFRFG
+369 LTSEGSGEDKTFRFG
-384 GEEVDVQDLRSA
+384 EEEVDVADLQSA
-396 LEGLKAESFT
+396 LEGLTADSFT

-418 TVYLDHAAHPSV
+418 TVYLDSEVHPSV

>member
-7 LYVLLGVLAVVC
+7 LYVLLGVLVVVC
-19 IAAFAVVKHEEQQEE
+19 IAAFAVVKHEERQEE
-34 IRNSGETVL
+34 IRNSGEIVL

-49 VDSLSWEYEAEDLAF
+49 VDALSWEYESESLAF
-64 HRDGTWQY
+64 HKDETWQY
-72 DADAAFPVSEEKI
+72 DEDAAFPVSEEKI
-85 QELLEPFRALEAAFV
+85 QELLESFQALEAAF
-100 IEEVT
+100 IIKEVT

-113 DPVCTIRLSAG
+113 NPVCTIHLSAG
-124 ETDYEIKLG
+124 EEDYEIKLG
-133 DYSAMDAQRYLST
+133 NYSTMDSQRYLST

-154 EDDPLDYYY
+154 EDDPMEDYE
-163 AITIRDLIANDET
+163 ITIRDMIANDET
-176 PAFGRVTGIQFEG
+176 PSFGQVTGIQFEG

-195 VYQAYLEES
+195 VYQEYSEES
-204 PYTDC
+204 PYTYC

-215 RQEGEDLKPLDTTL
+215 RQEGEDLKPLDTNL
-229 VEGYLSGIEHL
+229 VESYLSGIENL
-240 TLDNYVTY
+240 TLDNYMTY

-261 DPELT
+261 APELT

-330 SYEALMAAGYDDLRH
+330 SYEKLIAAGYDDLRH

-356 TGLDVTLEGTVYN
+356 TGLDITLEGTVYN
-369 LTSEGSGADRTFRFG
+369 LTSEGSGEDKTFRFG
-384 GEEVDVQDLRSA
+384 EEEVDVADLQSA
-396 LEGLKAESFT
+396 LEGLTADSFT
-406 QEEPTQKEEIAL
+406 QEEPIQKEEIAL
-418 TVYLDHAAHPSV
+418 TVYLDSEVHPSV

>member
-7 LYVLLGVLAVVC
+7 LYVLLGVLVVVC
-19 IAAFAVVKHEEQQEE
+19 IAAFAVVKHEERQEE
-34 IRNSGETVL
+34 IRNSGEIVL

-49 VDSLSWEYEAEDLAF
+49 VDALSWEYESESLAF
-64 HRDGTWQY
+64 HKDETWQY
-72 DADAAFPVSEEKI
+72 DEDAAFPVSEEKI
-85 QELLEPFRALEAAFV
+85 QELLESFQALEAAF
-100 IEEVT
+100 IIKEVT

-113 DPVCTIRLSAG
+113 NPVCTIHLSAG
-124 ETDYEIKLG
+124 EEDYEIKLG
-133 DYSAMDAQRYLST
+133 NYSTMDSQRYLST

-154 EDDPLDYYY
+154 EDDPMEDYE
-163 AITIRDLIANDET
+163 ITIRDMIANDET
-176 PAFGRVTGIQFEG
+176 PSFGQVTGIQFEG

-195 VYQAYLEES
+195 VYQEYSEES
-204 PYTDC
+204 PYTYC

-215 RQEGEDLKPLDTTL
+215 RQEGEDLKPLDTNL
-229 VEGYLSGIEHL
+229 VESYLSGIENL
-240 TLDNYVTY
+240 TLDNYMTY

-261 DPELT
+261 APELT

-316 RVGDSEIVYQITGE
+316 RVGDSEIVYQITGD
-330 SYEALMAAGYDDLRH
+330 SYEKLIAAGYDDLRH

-356 TGLDVTLEGTVYN
+356 TGLDITLEGTVYN
-369 LTSEGSGADRTFRFG
+369 LTSEGSGEDKTFRFG
-384 GEEVDVQDLRSA
+384 EEEVDVADLQSA
-396 LEGLKAESFT
+396 LEGLTADSFT

-418 TVYLDHAAHPSV
+418 TVYLDSEVHPSV

>member
-7 LYVLLGVLAVVC
+7 LYVLLGVLVVVC
-19 IAAFAVVKHEEQQEE
+19 IAAFAVVKHEERQEE
-34 IRNSGETVL
+34 IRNSGEIVL

-49 VDSLSWEYEAEDLAF
+49 VDALSWEYESESLAF
-64 HRDGTWQY
+64 HKDETWQY
-72 DADAAFPVSEEKI
+72 DEDAAFPVSEEKI
-85 QELLEPFRALEAAFV
+85 QELLESFQALEAAFI

-113 DPVCTIRLSAG
+113 NPVCTIHLSAG
-124 ETDYEIKLG
+124 EEDYEIKLG
-133 DYSAMDAQRYLST
+133 NYSTMDSQRYLST

-154 EDDPLDYYY
+154 EDDPMEDYE
-163 AITIRDLIANDET
+163 ITIRDMIANDET
-176 PAFGRVTGIQFEG
+176 PSFGQVTGIQFEG

-195 VYQAYLEES
+195 VYQEYSEES
-204 PYTDC
+204 PYTYC

-215 RQEGEDLKPLDTTL
+215 RQEGEDLKPLDTNL
-229 VEGYLSGIEHL
+229 VESYLSGIENL
-240 TLDNYVTY
+240 TLDNYMTY

-261 DPELT
+261 APELT

-291 PEERAAAENDTAS
+291 PEERAAAENDAAS

-316 RVGDSEIVYQITGE
+316 RVGDSEIVYQITGD
-330 SYEALMAAGYDDLRH
+330 SYEKLIAAGYDDLRH

-356 TGLDVTLEGTVYN
+356 TGLDITLEGSVYN
-369 LTSEGSGADRTFRFG
+369 LTSEGSGEDKTFRFG
-384 GEEVDVQDLRSA
+384 EEEVDVADLQSA
-396 LEGLKAESFT
+396 LEGLTADSFT

-418 TVYLDHAAHPSV
+418 TVYLDSEVHPSV

>member
-7 LYVLLGVLAVVC
+7 LYVLLGVLVVVC
-19 IAAFAVVKHEEQQEE
+19 IAAFAVVKHEERQEE
-34 IRNSGETVL
+34 IRNSGEIVL

-49 VDSLSWEYEAEDLAF
+49 VDALSWEYESESLAF
-64 HRDGTWQY
+64 HKDETWQY
-72 DADAAFPVSEEKI
+72 DEDAAFI
-85 QELLEPFRALEAAFV
+85 

-113 DPVCTIRLSAG
+113 NPVCTIHLSAG
-124 ETDYEIKLG
+124 EEDYEIKLG
-133 DYSAMDAQRYLST
+133 NYSTMDSQRYLST

-154 EDDPLDYYY
+154 EDDPMEDYE
-163 AITIRDLIANDET
+163 ITIRDMIANDET
-176 PAFGRVTGIQFEG
+176 PSFGQVTGIQFEG

-195 VYQAYLEES
+195 VYQEYSEES
-204 PYTDC
+204 PYTYC

-215 RQEGEDLKPLDTTL
+215 RQEGEDLKPLDTNL
-229 VEGYLSGIEHL
+229 VESYLSGIENL
-240 TLDNYVTY
+240 TLDNYMTY

-261 DPELT
+261 APELT

-330 SYEALMAAGYDDLRH
+330 SYEKLIAAGYDDLRH

-356 TGLDVTLEGTVYN
+356 TGLDITLEGTVYN
-369 LTSEGSGADRTFRFG
+369 LTSEGSGEDKTFRFG
-384 GEEVDVQDLRSA
+384 EEEVDVADLQSA
-396 LEGLKAESFT
+396 LEGLTADSFT

-418 TVYLDHAAHPSV
+418 TVYLDSEVHPSV

>member
-7 LYVLLGVLAVVC
+7 LYVLLGVLVVVC
-19 IAAFAVVKHEEQQEE
+19 IAAFAVVKHEERQEE
-34 IRNSGETVL
+34 IRNSGEIVL

-49 VDSLSWEYEAEDLAF
+49 VDALSWEYESESLAF
-64 HRDGTWQY
+64 HKDETWQY
-72 DADAAFPVSEEKI
+72 DEDAAFPVSEEKI
-85 QELLEPFRALEAAFV
+85 QELLESFQALEAAF
-100 IEEVT
+100 IIKEVT

-113 DPVCTIRLSAG
+113 NPVCTIHLSAG
-124 ETDYEIKLG
+124 EEDYEIKLG
-133 DYSAMDAQRYLST
+133 NYSTMDSQRYLST

-154 EDDPLDYYY
+154 EDDPMEDYE
-163 AITIRDLIANDET
+163 ITIRDMIANDET
-176 PAFGRVTGIQFEG
+176 PSFGQVTGIQFEG

-195 VYQAYLEES
+195 VYQEYSEES
-204 PYTDC
+204 PYTYC

-215 RQEGEDLKPLDTTL
+215 RQEGEDLKPLDTNL
-229 VEGYLSGIEHL
+229 VESYLSGIENL
-240 TLDNYVTY
+240 TLDNYMTY

-261 DPELT
+261 APELT

-330 SYEALMAAGYDDLRH
+330 SYEKLIAAGYDDLRH

-356 TGLDVTLEGTVYN
+356 TGLDITLEGTVYN
-369 LTSEGSGADRTFRFG
+369 LTSEGSGEDKTFRFG
-384 GEEVDVQDLRSA
+384 EEEVDVADLQSA
-396 LEGLKAESFT
+396 LEGLTADSFT

-418 TVYLDHAAHPSV
+418 TVYLDSEVHPSV

>member
-7 LYVLLGVLAVVC
+7 LYVLLGVLVVVC
-19 IAAFAVVKHEEQQEE
+19 IAAFAVVKHEERQEE
-34 IRNSGETVL
+34 IRNSGEIVL

-49 VDSLSWEYEAEDLAF
+49 VDALSWEYESESLAF
-64 HRDGTWQY
+64 HKDETWQY
-72 DADAAFPVSEEKI
+72 DEDAAFPVSEEKI
-85 QELLEPFRALEAAFV
+85 QELLESFQALEAAF
-100 IEEVT
+100 IIKEVT

-113 DPVCTIRLSAG
+113 NPVCTIHLSAG
-124 ETDYEIKLG
+124 EEDYEIKLG
-133 DYSAMDAQRYLST
+133 NYSTMDSQRYLST

-154 EDDPLDYYY
+154 EDDPMEDYE
-163 AITIRDLIANDET
+163 ITIRDMIANDET
-176 PAFGRVTGIQFEG
+176 PSFGQVTGIQFEG

-195 VYQAYLEES
+195 VYQEYSEES
-204 PYTDC
+204 PYTYC

-215 RQEGEDLKPLDTTL
+215 RQEGEDLKPLDTNL
-229 VEGYLSGIEHL
+229 VESYLSGIENL
-240 TLDNYVTY
+240 TLDNYMTY

-261 DPELT
+261 APELT

-330 SYEALMAAGYDDLRH
+330 SYEKLIAAGYDDLRH

-356 TGLDVTLEGTVYN
+356 TGLDITLEGSVYN
-369 LTSEGSGADRTFRFG
+369 LTSEGSGEDKTFRFG
-384 GEEVDVQDLRSA
+384 EEEVDVADLQSA
-396 LEGLKAESFT
+396 LEGLTADSFT

-418 TVYLDHAAHPSV
+418 TVYLDSEVHPSV

>member
-7 LYVLLGVLAVVC
+7 LYVLLGVLVVVC
-19 IAAFAVVKHEEQQEE
+19 IAAFAVVKHEERQEE
-34 IRNSGETVL
+34 IRNSGEIVL

-49 VDSLSWEYEAEDLAF
+49 VDALSWEYESESLAF
-64 HRDGTWQY
+64 HKDETWQY
-72 DADAAFPVSEEKI
+72 DEDAAFPVSEEKI
-85 QELLEPFRALEAAFV
+85 QELLESFQALEAAF
-100 IEEVT
+100 IIKEVT

-113 DPVCTIRLSAG
+113 NPVCTIHLSAG
-124 ETDYEIKLG
+124 EEDYEIKLG
-133 DYSAMDAQRYLST
+133 NYSTMDSQRYLST

-154 EDDPLDYYY
+154 EDDPMEDYE
-163 AITIRDLIANDET
+163 ITIRDMIANDET
-176 PAFGRVTGIQFEG
+176 PSFGQVTGIQFEG

-195 VYQAYLEES
+195 VYQEYSEES
-204 PYTDC
+204 PYTYC

-215 RQEGEDLKPLDTTL
+215 RQEGEDLKPLDTNL
-229 VEGYLSGIEHL
+229 VESYLSGIENL
-240 TLDNYVTY
+240 TLDNYMTY

-261 DPELT
+261 APELT

-279 ESQTFTL
+279 ES
-286 HISRS
+286 
-291 PEERAAAENDTAS
+291 
-304 EEDEEEEITAYA
+304 
-316 RVGDSEIVYQITGE
+316 
-330 SYEALMAAGYDDLRH
+330 YEKLIAAGYDDLRH

-356 TGLDVTLEGTVYN
+356 TGLDITLEGSVYN
-369 LTSEGSGADRTFRFG
+369 LTSEGSGEDKTFRFG
-384 GEEVDVQDLRSA
+384 EEEVDVADLQSA
-396 LEGLKAESFT
+396 LEGLTADSFT

-418 TVYLDHAAHPSV
+418 TVYLDSEVHPSV

>member
-7 LYVLLGVLAVVC
+7 LYVLLGVLVVVC
-19 IAAFAVVKHEEQQEE
+19 IAAFAVVKHEERQEE
-34 IRNSGETVL
+34 IRNSGEIVL

-49 VDSLSWEYEAEDLAF
+49 VDALSWEYESESLAF
-64 HRDGTWQY
+64 HKDETWQY
-72 DADAAFPVSEEKI
+72 DEDAAFPVSEEKI
-85 QELLEPFRALEAAFV
+85 QELLESFQALEAAF
-100 IEEVT
+100 IIKEVT

-113 DPVCTIRLSAG
+113 NPVCTIHLSAG
-124 ETDYEIKLG
+124 EEDYEIKLG
-133 DYSAMDAQRYLST
+133 NYSTMDSQRYLST

-154 EDDPLDYYY
+154 EDDPMEDYE
-163 AITIRDLIANDET
+163 ITIRDMIANDET
-176 PAFGRVTGIQFEG
+176 PSFGQVTGIQFEG

-195 VYQAYLEES
+195 VYQEYSEES
-204 PYTDC
+204 PYTYC

-215 RQEGEDLKPLDTTL
+215 RQEGEDLKPLDTNL
-229 VEGYLSGIEHL
+229 VESYLSGIENL
-240 TLDNYVTY
+240 TLDNYMTY

-261 DPELT
+261 APELT

-291 PEERAAAENDTAS
+291 PEERAAAENDAAS

-330 SYEALMAAGYDDLRH
+330 SYEKLIAAGYDDLRH

-356 TGLDVTLEGTVYN
+356 TGLDITLEGTVYN
-369 LTSEGSGADRTFRFG
+369 LTSEGSGEDKTFRFG
-384 GEEVDVQDLRSA
+384 EEEVDVADLQSA
-396 LEGLKAESFT
+396 LEGLTADSFT

-418 TVYLDHAAHPSV
+418 TVYLDSEVHPSV